1 MGGKSYILLQFHPFG
16 WLKANRKCVTLC
28 HYYYNHKLMKKTF
41 TIVMLALA
49 LTGARASV
57 VINETNFPDE
67 NLRFVASQHD
77 TDENGTLSD
86 DELAEITEINAG
98 FIMNLKGAEHFKNLE
113 FICLY
118 YGSDENPSITSI
130 NLSLFPKLY
139 RFLLQDCS
147 GVTSLDFSKNPLLTE
162 FELLRCPN
170 VSSLKLPASVEQVS
184 LDGAKSLT
192 ALDVSQLPKLRQF
205 FMINSGV
212 TDLNFSANPVL
223 SSIGITGVEDEK
235 QVLNTVNLT
244 NCDGLEN
251 IDIRY
256 TTITTLTMKHLPIVR
271 SLMMLYNDITSTTIE
286 DCAEFNDITCNDNVL
301 GTLCLKDNPLLQSVN
316 TENNQLQVLIADNCP
331 KLGWVKAF
339 NNRLM
344 WLDLKDVK
352 KAENV
357 EESMLQ
363 LDNQQP
369 TVQAVKISPTEVGL
383 RVHERLDVSRVK
395 NLKAKG
401 LAMTP
406 KEIFVDGTRYF
417 VIYDN
422 GPDVASLVGAA
433 NSYEYETKWPY
444 LWTDGNSKDNNLP
457 VTLNVTSWTKHQAFL
472 TLSETVVNGEYGQP
486 APISPTVTR
495 SQDYDGIITF
505 SSSNEDVVKVD
516 ADTGVLTV
524 VGVGTAV
531 ISIKGAETDYRLAP
545 AVVYYTVVIDEASGV
560 GAVVSSALSNGK
572 NFDLQGRKI
581 SSRTARKGVY
591 VVDGKKVLK

>member
-1 MGGKSYILLQFHPFG
+1 
-16 WLKANRKCVTLC
+16 
-28 HYYYNHKLMKKTF
+28 MKKIF
-41 TIVMLALA
+41 TLAMLTIA

-67 NLRFVASQHD
+67 NLRFVASQYD
-77 TDENGTLSD
+77 ADENGTLSD

-98 FIMNLKGAEHFKNLE
+98 YIMNLKGAEHFKNLD
-113 FICLY
+113 FLCLY

-139 RFLLQDCS
+139 RFSLQDCA

-170 VSSLKLPASVEQVS
+170 VSSLKLPASVEQVG

-235 QVLNTVNLT
+235 QVLNSVNLT

-301 GTLCLKDNPLLQSVN
+301 GTLCLKDNPLLGTIN
-316 TENNQLQVLIADNCP
+316 TEDNQLQVLIADNCP
-331 KLGWVKAF
+331 KLGRVQAF
-339 NNRLM
+339 NNKLM
-344 WLDLKDVK
+344 WLDLKDAVK
-352 KAENV
+352 PENV
-357 EESMLQ
+357 EESCLK

-369 TVQAVKISPTEVGL
+369 VVQAVKISPTEVGL

-401 LAMTP
+401 QTMEP
-406 KEIFVDGTRYF
+406 KEIYVDNIRYF
-417 VIYDN
+417 VIYND
-422 GPDVASLVGAA
+422 GPSVASLVGATGTG
-433 NSYEYETKWPY
+433 YEYDTKWPFP
-444 LWTDGNSKDNNLP
+444 WMDGNSKDNNLP
-457 VTLNVTSWTKHQAFL
+457 VTLNVASWTKHP
-472 TLSETVVNGEYGQP
+472 SWIRIDGETTITAEEGTTMAALPVL
-486 APISPTVTR
+486 R
-495 SQDYDGIITF
+495 SQDYDGKLTWR
-505 SSSNEDVVKVD
+505 SSDEDVVKVD
-516 ADTGVLTV
+516 AETGAMTFVAQ
-524 VGVGTAV
+524 GTAYITV
-531 ISIKGAETDYRLAP
+531 TGAETDYRLAP
-545 AVVYYTVVIDEASGV
+545 SSIGYSVTVTENTAVGTI
-560 GAVVSSALSNGK
+560 VSSPSSSSNA
-572 NFDLQGRKI
+572 FDLQGRRVNN
-581 SSRTARKGVY
+581 SSKGV
-591 VVDGKKVLK
+591 VIVDRKKVMKK

>member
-1 MGGKSYILLQFHPFG
+1 
-16 WLKANRKCVTLC
+16 
-28 HYYYNHKLMKKTF
+28 MKKIF
-41 TIVMLALA
+41 TLAMLTIA

-67 NLRFVASQHD
+67 NLRFVASQYD
-77 TDENGTLSD
+77 ADENGTLSD

-98 FIMNLKGAEHFKNLE
+98 NIMNLKGAEHFKNLD
-113 FICLY
+113 FLCLY

-139 RFLLQDCS
+139 RFSLQDCA

-170 VSSLKLPASVEQVS
+170 VSSLKLPSSVEQVG

-212 TDLNFSANPVL
+212 TDLNFSSNPVL
-223 SSIGITGVEDEK
+223 SSIGITGTEGEK
-235 QVLNTVNLT
+235 QVLNSVNLT

-271 SLMMLYNDITSTTIE
+271 ALMMLYNDITSTTIE

-301 GTLCLKDNPLLQSVN
+301 GALCLKDNPLLQAIN
-316 TENNQLQVLIADNCP
+316 TQNNRLQLLIADNCP
-331 KLGWVKAF
+331 KLGRVQAF
-339 NNRLM
+339 NNKLM
-344 WLDLKDVK
+344 WLDLKDVV

-357 EESMLQ
+357 EESWLK

-369 TVQAVKISPTEVGL
+369 VVQAVKISPTEVGL

-401 LAMTP
+401 QAMEP
-406 KEIFVDGTRYF
+406 KEIYVDGIRYF
-417 VIYDN
+417 VIYND
-422 GPDVASLVGAA
+422 GPSVASLVGATGTG
-433 NSYEYETKWPY
+433 YEYDTKWPFP
-444 LWTDGNSKDNNLP
+444 WMDGNSKDNNLP
-457 VTLNVTSWTKHQAFL
+457 VTLNVASWTKHP
-472 TLSETVVNGEYGQP
+472 SWIRIDGETTITAEEGTTMAALPVL
-486 APISPTVTR
+486 R
-495 SQDYDGIITF
+495 SQDYDGKLTWR
-505 SSSNEDVVKVD
+505 SSNEDVVKVD
-516 ADTGVLTV
+516 AETGAMTFVAQ
-524 VGVGTAV
+524 GTAYITV
-531 ISIKGAETDYRLAP
+531 TGAETDYRLAP
-545 AVVYYTVVIDEASGV
+545 SSIGYSVTVTENTAVGTI
-560 GAVVSSALSNGK
+560 VSSPSSSSNA
-572 NFDLQGRKI
+572 FDLQGRRVNN
-581 SSRTARKGVY
+581 SSKGV
-591 VVDGKKVLK
+591 VIVDRKKVMKK

>member
-1 MGGKSYILLQFHPFG
+1 
-16 WLKANRKCVTLC
+16 
-28 HYYYNHKLMKKTF
+28 MKKIF
-41 TIVMLALA
+41 TLAMLTIA

-67 NLRFVASQHD
+67 NLRFVASQYD
-77 TDENGTLSD
+77 ADENGTLSD

-98 FIMNLKGAEHFKNLE
+98 YIMNLKGAEHFKNLD
-113 FICLY
+113 FLCLY

-139 RFLLQDCS
+139 RFSLQDCA

-170 VSSLKLPASVEQVS
+170 VSSLKLPASVEQVG

-235 QVLNTVNLT
+235 QVLNSVNLT

-301 GTLCLKDNPLLQSVN
+301 GTLCLKDNPLLGTIN

-331 KLGWVKAF
+331 KLGRVQAF
-339 NNRLM
+339 NNKLM
-344 WLDLKDVK
+344 WLDLKDAVK
-352 KAENV
+352 PENV
-357 EESMLQ
+357 EESCLK

-369 TVQAVKISPTEVGL
+369 VVQAVKISPTEVGL

-401 LAMTP
+401 QTMEP
-406 KEIFVDGTRYF
+406 KEIYVDNIRYF
-417 VIYDN
+417 VIYND
-422 GPDVASLVGAA
+422 GPSVASLVGATGTG
-433 NSYEYETKWPY
+433 YEYDTKWPFP
-444 LWTDGNSKDNNLP
+444 WMDGNSKDNHLP
-457 VTLNVTSWTKHQAFL
+457 VTLNVASWTKHP
-472 TLSETVVNGEYGQP
+472 SWIRIDGETT
-486 APISPTVTR
+486 ITVEEGTTMAALPVLR
-495 SQDYDGIITF
+495 SQDYNGKLTWR
-505 SSSNEDVVKVD
+505 SSNEDVVKVD
-516 ADTGVLTV
+516 AETGAMTFVAQ
-524 VGVGTAV
+524 GTAYITV
-531 ISIKGAETDYRLAP
+531 TGAETDYRLAP
-545 AVVYYTVVIDEASGV
+545 LSTGYSVVVTENTAV
-560 GAVVSSALSNGK
+560 GAIVSSPSSSSNA
-572 NFDLQGRKI
+572 FDLQGRRVNN
-581 SSRTARKGVY
+581 SSKGV
-591 VVDGKKVLK
+591 VIVDRKKVMKK

>member
-1 MGGKSYILLQFHPFG
+1 
-16 WLKANRKCVTLC
+16 
-28 HYYYNHKLMKKTF
+28 MKKIF
-41 TIVMLALA
+41 TLAMLTIA

-67 NLRFVASQHD
+67 NLRFVASQYD
-77 TDENGTLSD
+77 ADENGTLSD

-98 FIMNLKGAEHFKNLE
+98 YIMNLKGAEHFKNLD
-113 FICLY
+113 FLCLY

-139 RFLLQDCS
+139 RFSLQDCA

-170 VSSLKLPASVEQVS
+170 VSSLKLPASVEQVG

-235 QVLNTVNLT
+235 QVLNSVNLT

-301 GTLCLKDNPLLQSVN
+301 GTLCLKDNPLLGTIN
-316 TENNQLQVLIADNCP
+316 TEDNQLQVLIADNCP
-331 KLGWVKAF
+331 KLGRVQAF
-339 NNRLM
+339 SNKLM
-344 WLDLKDVK
+344 WLDLKDAVK
-352 KAENV
+352 PENV
-357 EESMLQ
+357 EESCLK

-369 TVQAVKISPTEVGL
+369 VVQAVKISPTEVGL

-401 LAMTP
+401 QTMEP
-406 KEIFVDGTRYF
+406 KEIYVDNIRYF
-417 VIYDN
+417 VIYND
-422 GPDVASLVGAA
+422 GPSVASLVGATGTG
-433 NSYEYETKWPY
+433 YEYDTKWPFP
-444 LWTDGNSKDNNLP
+444 WMDGNSKDNHLP
-457 VTLNVTSWTKHQAFL
+457 VTLNVASWTKHP
-472 TLSETVVNGEYGQP
+472 SWIRIDGETTITAEEGTTMAALPVL
-486 APISPTVTR
+486 R
-495 SQDYDGIITF
+495 SQDYNGKLTWR
-505 SSSNEDVVKVD
+505 SSNEDVVKVD
-516 ADTGVLTV
+516 AETGAMTFVAQ
-524 VGVGTAV
+524 GTAYITV
-531 ISIKGAETDYRLAP
+531 TGAETDYRLAP
-545 AVVYYTVVIDEASGV
+545 LSTGYSVVVTENTAV
-560 GAVVSSALSNGK
+560 GAIVSSPSSSSNA
-572 NFDLQGRKI
+572 FDLQGRRVNN
-581 SSRTARKGVY
+581 SSKGV
-591 VVDGKKVLK
+591 VIVDRKKVMKK

>member
-1 MGGKSYILLQFHPFG
+1 
-16 WLKANRKCVTLC
+16 
-28 HYYYNHKLMKKTF
+28 
-41 TIVMLALA
+41 MLALA

-67 NLRFVASQHD
+67 NLRFVASQYD
-77 TDENGTLSD
+77 ADEDGTLSD

-98 FIMNLKGAEHFKNLE
+98 YIMNLKGAEHFKNLD
-113 FICLY
+113 FLCLY

-139 RFLLQDCS
+139 RFSLQDCS

-170 VSSLKLPASVEQVS
+170 VSSLKLPASVEQVG

-271 SLMMLYNDITSTTIE
+271 SLMLLYNDITSTTIE

-301 GTLCLKDNPLLQSVN
+301 GTLCLKDNPLLGTIN
-316 TENNQLQVLIADNCP
+316 TEDNQLQVLIADNCP
-331 KLGWVKAF
+331 KLGRVQAF
-339 NNRLM
+339 NNKLM
-344 WLDLKDVK
+344 WLDLKDAVK
-352 KAENV
+352 PENI
-357 EESMLQ
+357 EESCLK

-369 TVQAVKISPTEVGL
+369 VVQAVKISPTEVGL

-395 NLKAKG
+395 NLKVKG
-401 LAMTP
+401 QAMEP
-406 KEIFVDGTRYF
+406 KEIYVDNIRYF
-417 VIYDN
+417 VIYND
-422 GPDVASLVGAA
+422 GPSVASLVGATGTG
-433 NSYEYETKWPY
+433 YEYDTKWPFP
-444 LWTDGNSKDNNLP
+444 WIDGNSKDNNLP
-457 VTLNVTSWTKHQAFL
+457 VTLNVASWTKHPSWIRIDGETTITGEEGG
-472 TLSETVVNGEYGQP
+472 TL
-486 APISPTVTR
+486 AAPTVLR
-495 SQDYDGIITF
+495 SQDYDGKLTWR
-505 SSSNEDVVKVD
+505 SSNEEVVKVN
-516 ADTGVLTV
+516 AETGELTI
-524 VGVGTAV
+524 VGVGKAYIT
-531 ISIKGAETDYRLAP
+531 ISGAETDYRLAP
-545 AVVYYTVVIDEASGV
+545 SSIVYFVEITESTGINK
-560 GAVVSSALSNGK
+560 LSNSK
-572 NFDLQGRKI
+572 SSNSKCFDLQGRPLRST
-581 SSRTARKGVY
+581 SSFGSSANGSSARKTIVII
-591 VVDGKKVLK
+591 DGKKMLK

>member
-1 MGGKSYILLQFHPFG
+1 
-16 WLKANRKCVTLC
+16 
-28 HYYYNHKLMKKTF
+28 MKKIF
-41 TIVMLALA
+41 TLAMLTIA

-67 NLRFVASQHD
+67 NLRFVASQYD
-77 TDENGTLSD
+77 ADENGRLSD

-170 VSSLKLPASVEQVS
+170 VSSLKLPASVEQVG

-301 GTLCLKDNPLLQSVN
+301 GTLCLKDNLLLGTIN
-316 TENNQLQVLIADNCP
+316 TEDNQLQVLIADNCP
-331 KLGWVKAF
+331 KLGRVQAF
-339 NNRLM
+339 NNKLM
-344 WLDLKDVK
+344 WLDLKDAVK
-352 KAENV
+352 PENV
-357 EESMLQ
+357 EESCLK

-369 TVQAVKISPTEVGL
+369 VVQAVKISPTEVGL

-401 LAMTP
+401 QTMEP
-406 KEIFVDGTRYF
+406 KEIYVDNIRYF
-417 VIYDN
+417 VIYND
-422 GPDVASLVGAA
+422 GPSVASLVGATGTG
-433 NSYEYETKWPY
+433 YEYDTKWPFP
-444 LWTDGNSKDNNLP
+444 WMDGNSKDNHLP
-457 VTLNVTSWTKHQAFL
+457 VTLNVASWTKHP
-472 TLSETVVNGEYGQP
+472 SWIRIDGETTITAEEGTTMAALPVL
-486 APISPTVTR
+486 R
-495 SQDYDGIITF
+495 SQDYDGKLTWR
-505 SSSNEDVVKVD
+505 SSNEDVVKVD
-516 ADTGVLTV
+516 AETGAMTFVAQ
-524 VGVGTAV
+524 GTAYITV
-531 ISIKGAETDYRLAP
+531 TGAETDYRLAP
-545 AVVYYTVVIDEASGV
+545 LSTGYSVVVTENTAV
-560 GAVVSSALSNGK
+560 GAIVSSPSSSSNA
-572 NFDLQGRKI
+572 FDLQGRRVNN
-581 SSRTARKGVY
+581 SSKGV
-591 VVDGKKVLK
+591 VIVDRKKVMKK

>member
-1 MGGKSYILLQFHPFG
+1 
-16 WLKANRKCVTLC
+16 
-28 HYYYNHKLMKKTF
+28 
-41 TIVMLALA
+41 MLALA

-67 NLRFVASQHD
+67 NLRFVASQYD
-77 TDENGTLSD
+77 ADEDGTLSD

-98 FIMNLKGAEHFKNLE
+98 YIMNLKGAEHFKNLD
-113 FICLY
+113 FLCLY

-170 VSSLKLPASVEQVS
+170 VSSLKLPASVEQVG

-271 SLMMLYNDITSTTIE
+271 SLMLLYNDITSTTIE
-286 DCAEFNDITCNDNVL
+286 DCAEFNDITCDQNVL
-301 GTLCLKDNPLLQSVN
+301 GTLYLKDNPWLQSVN

-331 KLGWVKAF
+331 KLGRVQAF
-339 NNRLM
+339 NNKLM
-344 WLDLKDVK
+344 WLDLKDAVK
-352 KAENV
+352 PENI
-357 EESMLQ
+357 EESWLK

-369 TVQAVKISPTEVGL
+369 VVQAVKISPTEVGL

-395 NLKAKG
+395 NLKVKG
-401 LAMTP
+401 QAMEP
-406 KEIFVDGTRYF
+406 KEIFVDNIRYF
-417 VIYDN
+417 VIYND
-422 GPDVASLVGAA
+422 GPSVASLVGATGTG
-433 NSYEYETKWPY
+433 YEYDTKWPFP
-444 LWTDGNSKDNNLP
+444 WIDGNSKDNNLP
-457 VTLNVTSWTKHQAFL
+457 VTLNVASWTKHPSWIRIDGETTITGEEGG
-472 TLSETVVNGEYGQP
+472 TL
-486 APISPTVTR
+486 AAPTVLR
-495 SQDYDGIITF
+495 SQDYDGKLTWR
-505 SSSNEDVVKVD
+505 SSNEEVVKVN
-516 ADTGVLTV
+516 AETGELTI
-524 VGVGTAV
+524 VGVGKAYIT
-531 ISIKGAETDYRLAP
+531 ISGAETDYRLAP
-545 AVVYYTVVIDEASGV
+545 SSIVYFVEITESTGINK
-560 GAVVSSALSNGK
+560 LSNSK
-572 NFDLQGRKI
+572 SSNSKCFDLQGRPLRST
-581 SSRTARKGVY
+581 SSFGSSANGSSARKTIVII
-591 VVDGKKVLK
+591 DGKKMLK

>member
-1 MGGKSYILLQFHPFG
+1 
-16 WLKANRKCVTLC
+16 
-28 HYYYNHKLMKKTF
+28 
-41 TIVMLALA
+41 MLALA

-67 NLRFVASQHD
+67 NLRFVASQYD
-77 TDENGTLSD
+77 ADEDGTLSD

-98 FIMNLKGAEHFKNLE
+98 DIMNLKGAEHFKNLD
-113 FICLY
+113 FLCLY

-139 RFLLQDCS
+139 RFSLQDCS

-170 VSSLKLPASVEQVS
+170 VSSLKLPASVEQVG

-301 GTLCLKDNPLLQSVN
+301 GTLCLKDNPLLGTIN
-316 TENNQLQVLIADNCP
+316 TEDNQLQVLIADNCP
-331 KLGWVKAF
+331 KLGRVQAF
-339 NNRLM
+339 NNKLM
-344 WLDLKDVK
+344 WLDLKDAVK
-352 KAENV
+352 PENI
-357 EESMLQ
+357 EESWLK

-369 TVQAVKISPTEVGL
+369 VVQAVKISPTEVGL

-395 NLKAKG
+395 NLKVKG
-401 LAMTP
+401 QAMEP
-406 KEIFVDGTRYF
+406 KEIYVDNIRYF
-417 VIYDN
+417 VIYND
-422 GPDVASLVGAA
+422 GPSVASLVGATGTG
-433 NSYEYETKWPY
+433 YEYDTKWPFP
-444 LWTDGNSKDNNLP
+444 WIDGNSKDNNLP
-457 VTLNVTSWTKHQAFL
+457 VTLNVASWTKHPSWIRIDGETTITGEVGG
-472 TLSETVVNGEYGQP
+472 TL
-486 APISPTVTR
+486 AAPTVLR
-495 SQDYDGIITF
+495 SQDYDGKLTWR
-505 SSSNEDVVKVD
+505 SSNEEVVKVN
-516 ADTGVLTV
+516 AETGELTI
-524 VGVGTAV
+524 VGVGKAYIT
-531 ISIKGAETDYRLAP
+531 ISGAETDYRLAP
-545 AVVYYTVVIDEASGV
+545 SSIVYFVEITESTGINK
-560 GAVVSSALSNGK
+560 LSNSK
-572 NFDLQGRKI
+572 SSNSKCFDLQGRPLRST
-581 SSRTARKGVY
+581 SSFGSSANGSSARKTIVII
-591 VVDGKKVLK
+591 DGKKMLK

>member
-1 MGGKSYILLQFHPFG
+1 MGGKSYLLLQFHPFG

-67 NLRFVASQHD
+67 NLRFVASQYD
-77 TDENGTLSD
+77 ADEDGTLSD

-98 FIMNLKGAEHFKNLE
+98 FIMNLKGAEHFKNLD
-113 FICLY
+113 FLCLY

-139 RFLLQDCS
+139 RFSLQDCS

-162 FELLRCPN
+162 FEMLRCPN
-170 VSSLKLPASVEQVS
+170 VSSLKLPASVEQVG

-271 SLMMLYNDITSTTIE
+271 SLMMRYNDITSTTIE

-301 GTLCLKDNPLLQSVN
+301 GTLCLKDNPLLGTIN
-316 TENNQLQVLIADNCP
+316 TEDNQLQVLIADNCP
-331 KLGWVKAF
+331 KLGRVQAF
-339 NNRLM
+339 NNKLM
-344 WLDLKDVK
+344 WLDLKDAVK
-352 KAENV
+352 PENI
-357 EESMLQ
+357 EESCLK

-369 TVQAVKISPTEVGL
+369 VVQAVKISPTEVGL

-401 LAMTP
+401 LTMEP
-406 KEIFVDGTRYF
+406 KEIFVDNIRYF
-417 VIYDN
+417 VIYND
-422 GPDVASLVGAA
+422 GPSVASLVAA
-433 NSYEYETKWPY
+433 SGSSYEYETKWPY
-444 LWTDGNSKDNNLP
+444 PWVDGNSKDNNLP
-457 VTLNVTSWTKHQAFL
+457 VTLNVASWTKHPSWIRIDGETTFTGEAGTTMPAL
-472 TLSETVVNGEYGQP
+472 TVL
-486 APISPTVTR
+486 R
-495 SQDYDGIITF
+495 SQDYNGKLTYR
-505 SSSNEDVVKVD
+505 SSNEDVVKVD
-516 ADTGVLTV
+516 AETGAMTL
-524 VGVGTAV
+524 VGEGTAV
-531 ISIKGAETDYRLAP
+531 ITVSGAETDYRLAP
-545 AVVYYTVVIDEASGV
+545 LSIAYTVNVTENT
-560 GAVVSSALSNGK
+560 AVSETVNNQPVDRSYY
-572 NFDLQGRKI
+572 DLQGR
-581 SSRTARKGVY
+581 RTNSKKGV
-591 VVDGKKVLK
+591 VIAGGQKMLKK

>member
-1 MGGKSYILLQFHPFG
+1 MKRTITLL
-16 WLKANRKCVTLC
+16 TLSFV
-28 HYYYNHKLMKKTF
+28 LMT
-41 TIVMLALA
+41 
-49 LTGARASV
+49 ARASV
-57 VINETNFPDE
+57 TINETNFPDE
-67 NLRFVASQHD
+67 NLRNLATEHD
-77 TDENGTLSD
+77 ADENGVLSD
-86 DELAEITEINAG
+86 DELAEITEIHAG
-98 FIMNLKGAEHFKNLE
+98 DIYNLKGAEHFKNLDY
-113 FICLY
+113 ICLW
-118 YGSDENPSITSI
+118 YGSTENPSIASI
-130 NLSLFPKLY
+130 DPSLFPKLN
-139 RFLLQDCS
+139 FFSLSDCS
-147 GVTSLDFSKNPLLTE
+147 GVTSLDFSKNPLLKN

-170 VSSLKLPASVEQVS
+170 VSTLKLPASVEFIG
-184 LDGAKSLT
+184 LDGVKSLT
-192 ALDVSQLPKLRQF
+192 SLDVSRLSKLEQF
-205 FMINSGV
+205 NMWNSGI
-212 TDLNFSANPVL
+212 TDLDFSNHPAM
-223 SSIGITGVEDEK
+223 SHIGITGNEDEK
-235 QVLNTVNLT
+235 QQLNSLNLT
-244 NCDGLEN
+244 NCAALEN

-256 TTITTLTMKHLPIVR
+256 TTIKSLTMKHLSIVR
-271 SLMMLYNDITSTTIE
+271 SLMLLNNDVVSTTIE
-286 DCAEFNDITCNDNVL
+286 DCAEFMSITCDQNVL
-301 GTLCLKDNPLLQSVN
+301 GTLYLKDNPWLQSVN

-369 TVQAVKISPTEVGL
+369 AVQAVKISPTEVGL

-495 SQDYDGIITF
+495 SQDYDGNITF

-581 SSRTARKGVY
+581 SSRTVRKGVY

>member
-1 MGGKSYILLQFHPFG
+1 
-16 WLKANRKCVTLC
+16 
-28 HYYYNHKLMKKTF
+28 MKKIF
-41 TIVMLALA
+41 TLAMLTIA

-67 NLRFVASQHD
+67 NLRFVASQYD
-77 TDENGTLSD
+77 ADENGTLSD

-98 FIMNLKGAEHFKNLE
+98 YIMNLKGAEHFKNLD
-113 FICLY
+113 FLCLY

-139 RFLLQDCS
+139 RFSLQDCA

-170 VSSLKLPASVEQVS
+170 VSSLKLPASVEQVG

-301 GTLCLKDNPLLQSVN
+301 GTLCLKDNPLLGTIN
-316 TENNQLQVLIADNCP
+316 TEDNQLQVLIADNCP
-331 KLGWVKAF
+331 KLGRVQAF
-339 NNRLM
+339 NNKLM
-344 WLDLKDVK
+344 WLDLKDAVK
-352 KAENV
+352 PENI
-357 EESMLQ
+357 EESWRK

-369 TVQAVKISPTEVGL
+369 VVQAVKISPTEVGL

-395 NLKAKG
+395 NLKVKG
-401 LAMTP
+401 QAMEP
-406 KEIFVDGTRYF
+406 KEIYVDNIRYF
-417 VIYDN
+417 VIYND
-422 GPDVASLVGAA
+422 GPSVASLVGATGTG
-433 NSYEYETKWPY
+433 YEYDTKWPFP
-444 LWTDGNSKDNNLP
+444 WIDGNSKDNNLP
-457 VTLNVTSWTKHQAFL
+457 VTLNVASWTKHPSWIRIDGETAVTAEAGTMMPAL
-472 TLSETVVNGEYGQP
+472 TVL
-486 APISPTVTR
+486 R
-495 SQDYDGIITF
+495 SQDYDGKLTYR
-505 SSSNEDVVKVD
+505 SSNEDVVRVN
-516 ADTGVLTV
+516 AETGEMAFLAE
-524 VGVGTAV
+524 GTAYV
-531 ISIKGAETDYRLAP
+531 FITGAETDYRLAP
-545 AVVYYTVVIDEASGV
+545 PTVVYSVTVTERTPVIS
-560 GAVVSSALSNGK
+560 VVDSSANKCSYV
-572 NFDLQGRKI
+572 FDLQGR
-581 SSRTARKGVY
+581 RTDSGRRGLY
-591 VVDGKKVLK
+591 VINGRKVLK

>member
-1 MGGKSYILLQFHPFG
+1 
-16 WLKANRKCVTLC
+16 
-28 HYYYNHKLMKKTF
+28 
-41 TIVMLALA
+41 MLALA

-67 NLRFVASQHD
+67 NLRFVASQYD
-77 TDENGTLSD
+77 ADEDGTLSD

-98 FIMNLKGAEHFKNLE
+98 YIMNLKGAEHFKNLD
-113 FICLY
+113 FLCLY

-139 RFLLQDCS
+139 RFSLQDCS

-170 VSSLKLPASVEQVS
+170 VSSLKLPASVEQVG

-301 GTLCLKDNPLLQSVN
+301 GTLCLKDNPLLGTIN
-316 TENNQLQVLIADNCP
+316 TEDNQLQVLIADNCP
-331 KLGWVKAF
+331 KLGRVQAF
-339 NNRLM
+339 NNKLM
-344 WLDLKDVK
+344 WLDLKDAVK
-352 KAENV
+352 PENI
-357 EESMLQ
+357 EESCLK

-369 TVQAVKISPTEVGL
+369 VVQAVKISPTEVGL

-395 NLKAKG
+395 NLKVKG
-401 LAMTP
+401 QAMEP
-406 KEIFVDGTRYF
+406 KEIFVDNIRYF
-417 VIYDN
+417 VIYND
-422 GPDVASLVGAA
+422 GPSVASLVGATGTG
-433 NSYEYETKWPY
+433 YEYDTKWPFP
-444 LWTDGNSKDNNLP
+444 WIDGNSKDNNLP
-457 VTLNVTSWTKHQAFL
+457 VTLNVASWTKHPSWIRIDGETTITGEEGG
-472 TLSETVVNGEYGQP
+472 TL
-486 APISPTVTR
+486 AAPTVLR
-495 SQDYDGIITF
+495 SQDYDGKLTWR
-505 SSSNEDVVKVD
+505 SSNEEVVKVN
-516 ADTGVLTV
+516 AETGELTI
-524 VGVGTAV
+524 VGVGKAYIT
-531 ISIKGAETDYRLAP
+531 ISGAETDYRLAP
-545 AVVYYTVVIDEASGV
+545 SSIVYFVEITESTGINK
-560 GAVVSSALSNGK
+560 LSNSK
-572 NFDLQGRKI
+572 SSNSKCFDLQGRPLRST
-581 SSRTARKGVY
+581 SSFGSSANGSSARKTIVII
-591 VVDGKKVLK
+591 DGKKMLK

>member
-1 MGGKSYILLQFHPFG
+1 
-16 WLKANRKCVTLC
+16 
-28 HYYYNHKLMKKTF
+28 
-41 TIVMLALA
+41 MLALA

-67 NLRFVASQHD
+67 NLRFVASQYD
-77 TDENGTLSD
+77 ADEDGTLSD

-98 FIMNLKGAEHFKNLE
+98 YIMNLKGAEHFKNLD
-113 FICLY
+113 FLCLY

-139 RFLLQDCS
+139 RFSLQDCS

-170 VSSLKLPASVEQVS
+170 VSSLKLPASVEQVG

-301 GTLCLKDNPLLQSVN
+301 GTLCLKDNPLLGTIN
-316 TENNQLQVLIADNCP
+316 TEDNQLQVLIADNCP
-331 KLGWVKAF
+331 KLGRVQAF
-339 NNRLM
+339 NNKLM
-344 WLDLKDVK
+344 WLDLKDAVK
-352 KAENV
+352 PENI
-357 EESMLQ
+357 EESWLK

-369 TVQAVKISPTEVGL
+369 VVQAVKISPTEVGL

-395 NLKAKG
+395 NLKVKG
-401 LAMTP
+401 QAMEP
-406 KEIFVDGTRYF
+406 KEIYVDNIRYF
-417 VIYDN
+417 VIYND
-422 GPDVASLVGAA
+422 GPSVASLVGATGTG
-433 NSYEYETKWPY
+433 YEYDTKWPFP
-444 LWTDGNSKDNNLP
+444 WIDGNSKDNNLP
-457 VTLNVTSWTKHQAFL
+457 VTLNVASWTKHPSWIRIDGETTITGEEGG
-472 TLSETVVNGEYGQP
+472 TL
-486 APISPTVTR
+486 AAPTVLR
-495 SQDYDGIITF
+495 SQDYDGKLTWR
-505 SSSNEDVVKVD
+505 SSNEEVVKVN
-516 ADTGVLTV
+516 AETGELTI
-524 VGVGTAV
+524 VGVGKAYIT
-531 ISIKGAETDYRLAP
+531 ISGAETDYRLAP
-545 AVVYYTVVIDEASGV
+545 SSIVYFVEITESTGINK
-560 GAVVSSALSNGK
+560 LSNSK
-572 NFDLQGRKI
+572 SSNSKYYDLQGRPLRST
-581 SSRTARKGVY
+581 SSFGSSANGSSARKTIVII
-591 VVDGKKVLK
+591 DGKKMLK

>member
-1 MGGKSYILLQFHPFG
+1 
-16 WLKANRKCVTLC
+16 
-28 HYYYNHKLMKKTF
+28 MKKIF
-41 TIVMLALA
+41 TLAMLTIA

-67 NLRFVASQHD
+67 NLRFVASQYD
-77 TDENGTLSD
+77 ADENGTLSD

-98 FIMNLKGAEHFKNLE
+98 YIMNLKGAEHFKNLD
-113 FICLY
+113 FLCLY

-139 RFLLQDCS
+139 RFSLQDCS

-170 VSSLKLPASVEQVS
+170 VSSLKLPASVEQVG

-235 QVLNTVNLT
+235 QVLNSVNLT

-301 GTLCLKDNPLLQSVN
+301 GTLCLKDNPLLGTIN
-316 TENNQLQVLIADNCP
+316 TEDNQLQVLIADNCP
-331 KLGWVKAF
+331 KLGRVQAF
-339 NNRLM
+339 NNKLM
-344 WLDLKDVK
+344 WLDLKDVV
-352 KAENV
+352 KAENI
-357 EESMLQ
+357 EESCLK

-369 TVQAVKISPTEVGL
+369 VVQAVKISPTEVGL

-401 LAMTP
+401 QTMEP
-406 KEIFVDGTRYF
+406 KEIYVDNIRYF
-417 VIYDN
+417 VIYND
-422 GPDVASLVGAA
+422 GPSVASLVGATGTG
-433 NSYEYETKWPY
+433 YEYDTKWPFP
-444 LWTDGNSKDNNLP
+444 WMDGNSKDNNLP
-457 VTLNVTSWTKHQAFL
+457 VTLNVASWTKHP
-472 TLSETVVNGEYGQP
+472 SWIRIDGETTITAEEGTTMAALPVL
-486 APISPTVTR
+486 R
-495 SQDYDGIITF
+495 SQDYDGKLTWR
-505 SSSNEDVVKVD
+505 SSNEDVVKVD
-516 ADTGVLTV
+516 AETGAMTFVAQ
-524 VGVGTAV
+524 GTAYITV
-531 ISIKGAETDYRLAP
+531 TGAETDYRLAP
-545 AVVYYTVVIDEASGV
+545 LSTGYSVVVTENTAV
-560 GAVVSSALSNGK
+560 GAIVSSPSSSSNA
-572 NFDLQGRKI
+572 FDLQGRRVNN
-581 SSRTARKGVY
+581 SSKGV
-591 VVDGKKVLK
+591 VIVDRKKVMKK

>member
-1 MGGKSYILLQFHPFG
+1 
-16 WLKANRKCVTLC
+16 
-28 HYYYNHKLMKKTF
+28 MKKIF
-41 TIVMLALA
+41 TLAMLTIA

-67 NLRFVASQHD
+67 NLRFVASQYD
-77 TDENGTLSD
+77 ADENGTLSD

-98 FIMNLKGAEHFKNLE
+98 YIMNLKGAEHFKNLD
-113 FICLY
+113 FLCLY

-139 RFLLQDCS
+139 RFSLQDCA

-170 VSSLKLPASVEQVS
+170 VSSLKLPASVEQVG

-301 GTLCLKDNPLLQSVN
+301 GTLCLKDNPLLGTIN
-316 TENNQLQVLIADNCP
+316 TEDNQLQVLIADNCP
-331 KLGWVKAF
+331 KLGRVQAF
-339 NNRLM
+339 NNKLM
-344 WLDLKDVK
+344 WLDLKDAVK
-352 KAENV
+352 PENI
-357 EESMLQ
+357 EESWLK

-369 TVQAVKISPTEVGL
+369 VVQAVKISPTEVGL

-395 NLKAKG
+395 NLKVKG
-401 LAMTP
+401 QAMEP
-406 KEIFVDGTRYF
+406 KEIFVDNIRYF
-417 VIYDN
+417 VIYND
-422 GPDVASLVGAA
+422 GPSVASLVAA
-433 NSYEYETKWPY
+433 SGSSYEYETKWPY
-444 LWTDGNSKDNNLP
+444 PWVDGNSKDNNLP
-457 VTLNVTSWTKHQAFL
+457 VTLNVASWTKHPSWIRIDGETTFTGEAGTTMPAL
-472 TLSETVVNGEYGQP
+472 TVL
-486 APISPTVTR
+486 R
-495 SQDYDGIITF
+495 SQDYNGKLTYR
-505 SSSNEDVVKVD
+505 SSNEDVVKVD
-516 ADTGVLTV
+516 AETGAMTL
-524 VGVGTAV
+524 VGEGTAV
-531 ISIKGAETDYRLAP
+531 ITVSGAETDYRLAP
-545 AVVYYTVVIDEASGV
+545 LSIAYTVNVTENT
-560 GAVVSSALSNGK
+560 AVSETVNNQPVDRSYY
-572 NFDLQGRKI
+572 DLQGR
-581 SSRTARKGVY
+581 RTNSKKGV
-591 VVDGKKVLK
+591 VIAGGQKMLKK

>member
-1 MGGKSYILLQFHPFG
+1 
-16 WLKANRKCVTLC
+16 
-28 HYYYNHKLMKKTF
+28 
-41 TIVMLALA
+41 MLALA

-67 NLRFVASQHD
+67 NLRFVASQYD
-77 TDENGTLSD
+77 ADEDGTLSD

-98 FIMNLKGAEHFKNLE
+98 YIMNLKGAEHFKNLD
-113 FICLY
+113 FLCLY

-170 VSSLKLPASVEQVS
+170 VSSLKLPASVEQVG

-301 GTLCLKDNPLLQSVN
+301 GTLCLKDNPLLGTIN
-316 TENNQLQVLIADNCP
+316 TEDNQLQVLIADNCP
-331 KLGWVKAF
+331 KLGRVQAF
-339 NNRLM
+339 NNKLM
-344 WLDLKDVK
+344 WLDLKDAVK
-352 KAENV
+352 PENI
-357 EESMLQ
+357 EESWLK

-369 TVQAVKISPTEVGL
+369 VVQAVKISPTEVGL

-395 NLKAKG
+395 NLKVKG
-401 LAMTP
+401 QAMEP
-406 KEIFVDGTRYF
+406 KEIYVDNIRYF
-417 VIYDN
+417 VIYND
-422 GPDVASLVGAA
+422 GPSVASLVGATGTG
-433 NSYEYETKWPY
+433 YEYDTKWPFP
-444 LWTDGNSKDNNLP
+444 WIDGNSKDNNLP
-457 VTLNVTSWTKHQAFL
+457 VTLNVASWTKHPSWIRIDGETTITGEEGG
-472 TLSETVVNGEYGQP
+472 TL
-486 APISPTVTR
+486 AAPTVLR
-495 SQDYDGIITF
+495 SQDYDGKLTWR
-505 SSSNEDVVKVD
+505 SSNEEVVKVN
-516 ADTGVLTV
+516 AETGELTI
-524 VGVGTAV
+524 VGIGKAYIT
-531 ISIKGAETDYRLAP
+531 ISGAETDYRLAP
-545 AVVYYTVVIDEASGV
+545 SSIVYFVEITESTGINK
-560 GAVVSSALSNGK
+560 LSNSK
-572 NFDLQGRKI
+572 SSNSKCFDLQGRPLRST
-581 SSRTARKGVY
+581 SSFGSSANGSSARKTIVII
-591 VVDGKKVLK
+591 DGKKMLK

>member
-1 MGGKSYILLQFHPFG
+1 
-16 WLKANRKCVTLC
+16 
-28 HYYYNHKLMKKTF
+28 MKKIF
-41 TIVMLALA
+41 TLAMLTIA

-67 NLRFVASQHD
+67 NLRFVASQYD
-77 TDENGTLSD
+77 ADEDGTLSD

-98 FIMNLKGAEHFKNLE
+98 YIMNLKGAEHFKNLD
-113 FICLY
+113 FLCLY

-139 RFLLQDCS
+139 RFSLQDCS

-170 VSSLKLPASVEQVS
+170 VSSLKLPASVEQVG

-212 TDLNFSANPVL
+212 TDLNFSSNPVL
-223 SSIGITGVEDEK
+223 SSVGITGTEGEK
-235 QVLNTVNLT
+235 QVLNSVNLT

-286 DCAEFNDITCNDNVL
+286 DCAEFNDITCDQNVL
-301 GTLCLKDNPLLQSVN
+301 GTLYLTNNPLLQVVN
-316 TENNQLQVLIADNCP
+316 TEDNKLQVLIADNCP
-331 KLGWVKAF
+331 KLGRVQAF
-339 NNRLM
+339 NNKLM
-344 WLDLKDVK
+344 WLDLKDVV

-357 EESMLQ
+357 EESCLK

-369 TVQAVKISPTEVGL
+369 VVQAVKISPTEVGL

-401 LAMTP
+401 QAMEP
-406 KEIFVDGTRYF
+406 KEIYVDNIRYF
-417 VIYDN
+417 VIYND
-422 GPDVASLVGAA
+422 GPSVASLVGATGTG
-433 NSYEYETKWPY
+433 YEYDTKWPFP
-444 LWTDGNSKDNNLP
+444 WMDGNSKDNNLP
-457 VTLNVTSWTKHQAFL
+457 VTLNVASWTKHP
-472 TLSETVVNGEYGQP
+472 SWIRIDGETTITAEEGTTMAALPVL
-486 APISPTVTR
+486 R
-495 SQDYDGIITF
+495 SQDYDGKLTWR
-505 SSSNEDVVKVD
+505 SSNEDVVKID
-516 ADTGVLTV
+516 AETGAMTFVAQ
-524 VGVGTAV
+524 GTAYITV
-531 ISIKGAETDYRLAP
+531 TGAETDYRLAP
-545 AVVYYTVVIDEASGV
+545 SSIGYSVTVTENTAVGTI
-560 GAVVSSALSNGK
+560 VSSPSSSSNA
-572 NFDLQGRKI
+572 FDLQGRRVNN
-581 SSRTARKGVY
+581 SSKGV
-591 VVDGKKVLK
+591 VIVDRKKVMKK

>member
-1 MGGKSYILLQFHPFG
+1 
-16 WLKANRKCVTLC
+16 
-28 HYYYNHKLMKKTF
+28 MKKIF
-41 TIVMLALA
+41 TLAMLTIA

-67 NLRFVASQHD
+67 NLRFVASQYD
-77 TDENGTLSD
+77 ADENGTLSD

-98 FIMNLKGAEHFKNLE
+98 NIMNLKGAEHFKNLD
-113 FICLY
+113 FLCLY

-139 RFLLQDCS
+139 RFSLQDCA

-170 VSSLKLPASVEQVS
+170 VSSLKLPASVEQVG

-212 TDLNFSANPVL
+212 TDLNFSSNPVL
-223 SSIGITGVEDEK
+223 SSVGITGTEGEK
-235 QVLNTVNLT
+235 QVLNSVNLT

-301 GTLCLKDNPLLQSVN
+301 GTLCLKDNPLLGVIN
-316 TENNQLQVLIADNCP
+316 TEDNQLQVLIADNCP
-331 KLGWVKAF
+331 KLGRVQAF
-339 NNRLM
+339 NNKLM
-344 WLDLKDVK
+344 WLDLKDVV
-352 KAENV
+352 KAENI
-357 EESMLQ
+357 EESCLK

-369 TVQAVKISPTEVGL
+369 VVQAVKISPTEVGL

-401 LAMTP
+401 QAMEP
-406 KEIFVDGTRYF
+406 KEIFVDNIRYF
-417 VIYDN
+417 VIYND
-422 GPDVASLVGAA
+422 GPSVASLVGATGTG
-433 NSYEYETKWPY
+433 YEYDTKWPFP
-444 LWTDGNSKDNNLP
+444 WMDGNSKDNRLP
-457 VTLNVTSWTKHQAFL
+457 VTLNVASWTKHPSWIRIDGETTITAEEG
-472 TLSETVVNGEYGQP
+472 TTMAALSVL
-486 APISPTVTR
+486 R
-495 SQDYDGIITF
+495 SQDYDGKLTWR
-505 SSSNEDVVKVD
+505 SSNEDVVKVD
-516 ADTGVLTV
+516 AETGAMTFVAQ
-524 VGVGTAV
+524 GTAYITV
-531 ISIKGAETDYRLAP
+531 TGAETDYRLAP
-545 AVVYYTVVIDEASGV
+545 LSTGYSVVVTENTAV
-560 GAVVSSALSNGK
+560 GAIVSSPSSSSNA
-572 NFDLQGRKI
+572 FDLQGRRVN
-581 SSRTARKGVY
+581 SSSKGV
-591 VVDGKKVLK
+591 VIVDRKKVMKK

>member
-1 MGGKSYILLQFHPFG
+1 
-16 WLKANRKCVTLC
+16 
-28 HYYYNHKLMKKTF
+28 MKKIF
-41 TIVMLALA
+41 TLAMLTIA

-67 NLRFVASQHD
+67 NLRFVASQYD
-77 TDENGTLSD
+77 ADENGTLSD

-98 FIMNLKGAEHFKNLE
+98 YIMNLKGAEHFKNLD
-113 FICLY
+113 FLCLY

-139 RFLLQDCS
+139 RFSLQDCA

-170 VSSLKLPASVEQVS
+170 VSSLKLPASVEQVG
-184 LDGAKSLT
+184 LDGVKSLT

-235 QVLNTVNLT
+235 QVLNSVNLT

-301 GTLCLKDNPLLQSVN
+301 GTLCLKDNPLLGTIN
-316 TENNQLQVLIADNCP
+316 TEDNQLQVLIADNCP
-331 KLGWVKAF
+331 KLGRVQAF
-339 NNRLM
+339 NNKLM
-344 WLDLKDVK
+344 WLDLKDAVK
-352 KAENV
+352 PENV
-357 EESMLQ
+357 EESCLK

-369 TVQAVKISPTEVGL
+369 VVQAVKISPTEVGL

-401 LAMTP
+401 QTMEP
-406 KEIFVDGTRYF
+406 KEIYVDNIRYF
-417 VIYDN
+417 VIYND
-422 GPDVASLVGAA
+422 GPSVASLVGATGTG
-433 NSYEYETKWPY
+433 YEYDTKWPFP
-444 LWTDGNSKDNNLP
+444 WMDGNSKDNHLP
-457 VTLNVTSWTKHQAFL
+457 VTLNVASWTKHPSWIRIDGATTITAEEGTTMAAL
-472 TLSETVVNGEYGQP
+472 PVL
-486 APISPTVTR
+486 R
-495 SQDYDGIITF
+495 SQDYNGKLTWR
-505 SSSNEDVVKVD
+505 SSNEDVVKVD
-516 ADTGVLTV
+516 AETGAMTFVAQ
-524 VGVGTAV
+524 GTAYITV
-531 ISIKGAETDYRLAP
+531 TGAETDYRLAP
-545 AVVYYTVVIDEASGV
+545 LSTGYSVVVTENTAV
-560 GAVVSSALSNGK
+560 GAIVSSPSSSSNA
-572 NFDLQGRKI
+572 FDLQGRRVNN
-581 SSRTARKGVY
+581 SSKGV
-591 VVDGKKVLK
+591 VIVDRKKVMKK

>member
-1 MGGKSYILLQFHPFG
+1 
-16 WLKANRKCVTLC
+16 
-28 HYYYNHKLMKKTF
+28 MKKIF
-41 TIVMLALA
+41 TLAMLTIA

-67 NLRFVASQHD
+67 NLRFVASQYD
-77 TDENGTLSD
+77 ADEDGTLSD

-98 FIMNLKGAEHFKNLE
+98 YIMNLKGAEHFKNLD
-113 FICLY
+113 FLCLY

-170 VSSLKLPASVEQVS
+170 VSSLKLPASVEQVG

-301 GTLCLKDNPLLQSVN
+301 GTLCLKDNPLLGTIN
-316 TENNQLQVLIADNCP
+316 TEDNQLQVLIADNCP
-331 KLGWVKAF
+331 KLGRVQAF
-339 NNRLM
+339 NNKLM
-344 WLDLKDVK
+344 WLDLKDAVK
-352 KAENV
+352 PENI
-357 EESMLQ
+357 EESCLK

-369 TVQAVKISPTEVGL
+369 VVQAVKISPTEVGL

-395 NLKAKG
+395 NLKVKG
-401 LAMTP
+401 QAMEP
-406 KEIFVDGTRYF
+406 KEIYVDNIRYF
-417 VIYDN
+417 VIYND
-422 GPDVASLVGAA
+422 GPSVASLVGATGTG
-433 NSYEYETKWPY
+433 YEYDTKWPFP
-444 LWTDGNSKDNNLP
+444 WIDGNSKDNNLP
-457 VTLNVTSWTKHQAFL
+457 VTLNVASWTKHPSWIRIDGETTITGEEGG
-472 TLSETVVNGEYGQP
+472 TL
-486 APISPTVTR
+486 AAPTVLR
-495 SQDYDGIITF
+495 SQDYDGKLTWR
-505 SSSNEDVVKVD
+505 SSNEEVVKVN
-516 ADTGVLTV
+516 AETGELTI
-524 VGVGTAV
+524 VGVGKAYIT
-531 ISIKGAETDYRLAP
+531 ISGAETDYRLAP
-545 AVVYYTVVIDEASGV
+545 SSIVYFVEITESTGINK
-560 GAVVSSALSNGK
+560 LSNSK
-572 NFDLQGRKI
+572 SSNSKCFDLQGRPLRST
-581 SSRTARKGVY
+581 SSFGSSANGSSARKTIVII
-591 VVDGKKVLK
+591 DGKKMLK

>member
-1 MGGKSYILLQFHPFG
+1 
-16 WLKANRKCVTLC
+16 
-28 HYYYNHKLMKKTF
+28 
-41 TIVMLALA
+41 MLALA

-67 NLRFVASQHD
+67 NLRFVASQYD
-77 TDENGTLSD
+77 ADEDGTLSD

-98 FIMNLKGAEHFKNLE
+98 YIMNLKGAEHFKNLD
-113 FICLY
+113 FLCLY

-139 RFLLQDCS
+139 RFSLQDCS

-170 VSSLKLPASVEQVS
+170 VSSLKLPASVEQVG

-301 GTLCLKDNPLLQSVN
+301 GTLCLKDNPLLGTIN
-316 TENNQLQVLIADNCP
+316 TEDNQLQVLIADNCP
-331 KLGWVKAF
+331 KLGRVQAF
-339 NNRLM
+339 NNKLM
-344 WLDLKDVK
+344 WLDLKDAVK
-352 KAENV
+352 PENI
-357 EESMLQ
+357 EESWLK

-369 TVQAVKISPTEVGL
+369 VVQAVKISPTEVGL

-395 NLKAKG
+395 NLKVKG
-401 LAMTP
+401 QAMEP
-406 KEIFVDGTRYF
+406 KEIYVDNIRYF
-417 VIYDN
+417 VIYND
-422 GPDVASLVGAA
+422 GPSVASLVGATGTG
-433 NSYEYETKWPY
+433 YEYDTKWPFP
-444 LWTDGNSKDNNLP
+444 WIDGNSKDNNLP
-457 VTLNVTSWTKHQAFL
+457 VTLNVASWTKHPSWIRIDGETTITGEEGG
-472 TLSETVVNGEYGQP
+472 TL
-486 APISPTVTR
+486 AAPTVLR
-495 SQDYDGIITF
+495 SQDYDGKLTWR
-505 SSSNEDVVKVD
+505 SSNEEVVKVN
-516 ADTGVLTV
+516 AETGELTI
-524 VGVGTAV
+524 VGVGKAYIT
-531 ISIKGAETDYRLAP
+531 ISGAETDYRLAP
-545 AVVYYTVVIDEASGV
+545 SSIVYFVEITESTGINK
-560 GAVVSSALSNGK
+560 LSNSK
-572 NFDLQGRKI
+572 SSNSKCFDLQGRPLRST
-581 SSRTARKGVY
+581 SSFGSSANGSSARKTIVII
-591 VVDGKKVLK
+591 DGKKMLK

>member
-1 MGGKSYILLQFHPFG
+1 
-16 WLKANRKCVTLC
+16 
-28 HYYYNHKLMKKTF
+28 MKKIF
-41 TIVMLALA
+41 TLAMLTIA

-67 NLRFVASQHD
+67 NLRFVASQYD
-77 TDENGTLSD
+77 ADENGTLSD

-98 FIMNLKGAEHFKNLE
+98 YIMNLKGAEHFKNLD
-113 FICLY
+113 FLCLY

-139 RFLLQDCS
+139 RFSLQDCA

-170 VSSLKLPASVEQVS
+170 VSSLKLPASVEQVG

-235 QVLNTVNLT
+235 QVLNSVNLT

-301 GTLCLKDNPLLQSVN
+301 GTLCLKDNPLLGTIN
-316 TENNQLQVLIADNCP
+316 TEDNQLQVLIADNCP
-331 KLGWVKAF
+331 KLGRVQAF
-339 NNRLM
+339 NNKLM
-344 WLDLKDVK
+344 WLDLKDAVK
-352 KAENV
+352 PENV
-357 EESMLQ
+357 EESCLK

-369 TVQAVKISPTEVGL
+369 VVQAVKISPTEVGL

-401 LAMTP
+401 QTMEP
-406 KEIFVDGTRYF
+406 KEIYVDNIRYF
-417 VIYDN
+417 VIYND
-422 GPDVASLVGAA
+422 GPSVASLVGATGTG
-433 NSYEYETKWPY
+433 YEYDTKWPFP
-444 LWTDGNSKDNNLP
+444 WMDGNSKDNHLP
-457 VTLNVTSWTKHQAFL
+457 VTLNVASWTKHP
-472 TLSETVVNGEYGQP
+472 SWIRIDGETTITAEEGTTMAALPVL
-486 APISPTVTR
+486 R
-495 SQDYDGIITF
+495 SQDYNGKLTWR
-505 SSSNEDVVKVD
+505 SSNEDVVKVD
-516 ADTGVLTV
+516 AETGAMTFVAQ
-524 VGVGTAV
+524 GTAYITV
-531 ISIKGAETDYRLAP
+531 TGAETDYRLAP
-545 AVVYYTVVIDEASGV
+545 LSTGYSVVVTENTAV
-560 GAVVSSALSNGK
+560 GAIVSSPSSSSNA
-572 NFDLQGRKI
+572 FDLQGRRVNN
-581 SSRTARKGVY
+581 SSKGV
-591 VVDGKKVLK
+591 VIVDRKKVMKK

>member
-1 MGGKSYILLQFHPFG
+1 
-16 WLKANRKCVTLC
+16 
-28 HYYYNHKLMKKTF
+28 
-41 TIVMLALA
+41 MLALA

-67 NLRFVASQHD
+67 NLRFVASQYD
-77 TDENGTLSD
+77 ADEDGTLSD

-98 FIMNLKGAEHFKNLE
+98 DIMNLKGAEHFKNLD
-113 FICLY
+113 FLCLY

-139 RFLLQDCS
+139 RFSLQDCS

-170 VSSLKLPASVEQVS
+170 VSSLKLPASVEQVG

-301 GTLCLKDNPLLQSVN
+301 GTLCLKDNPLLGTIN
-316 TENNQLQVLIADNCP
+316 TEDNQLQVLIADNCP
-331 KLGWVKAF
+331 KLGRVQAF
-339 NNRLM
+339 NNKLM
-344 WLDLKDVK
+344 WLDLKDAVK
-352 KAENV
+352 PENI
-357 EESMLQ
+357 EESCLK

-369 TVQAVKISPTEVGL
+369 VVQAVKISPTEVGL

-395 NLKAKG
+395 NLKVKG
-401 LAMTP
+401 QAMEP
-406 KEIFVDGTRYF
+406 KEIYVDNIRYF
-417 VIYDN
+417 VIYND
-422 GPDVASLVGAA
+422 GPSVASLVGATGTG
-433 NSYEYETKWPY
+433 YEYDTKWPFP
-444 LWTDGNSKDNNLP
+444 WIDGNSKDNNLP
-457 VTLNVTSWTKHQAFL
+457 VTLNVASWTKHPSWIRIDGETTITGEVGG
-472 TLSETVVNGEYGQP
+472 TL
-486 APISPTVTR
+486 AAPTVLR
-495 SQDYDGIITF
+495 SQDYDGKLTWR
-505 SSSNEDVVKVD
+505 SSNEEVVKVN
-516 ADTGVLTV
+516 AETGELTI
-524 VGVGTAV
+524 VGVGKAYIT
-531 ISIKGAETDYRLAP
+531 ISGAETDYRLAP
-545 AVVYYTVVIDEASGV
+545 SSIVYFVEITESTGINK
-560 GAVVSSALSNGK
+560 LSNSK
-572 NFDLQGRKI
+572 SSNSKCFDLQGRPLRST
-581 SSRTARKGVY
+581 SSFGSSANGSSARKTIVII
-591 VVDGKKVLK
+591 DGKKMLK

>member
-1 MGGKSYILLQFHPFG
+1 MKRTITLL
-16 WLKANRKCVTLC
+16 T
-28 HYYYNHKLMKKTF
+28 
-41 TIVMLALA
+41 LALA
-49 LTGARASV
+49 LTSAKASV
-57 VINETNFPDE
+57 TINATNFPDE
-67 NLRFVASQHD
+67 NLRFVASQYD
-77 TDENGTLSD
+77 ADEDGTLSD

-98 FIMNLKGAEHFKNLE
+98 DIMNLKGAEHFKNLD
-113 FICLY
+113 FLCLY

-139 RFLLQDCS
+139 RFSLQDCS

-170 VSSLKLPASVEQVS
+170 VSSLKLPASVEQVG

-271 SLMMLYNDITSTTIE
+271 SLMMLYNDITTTTIE

-301 GTLCLKDNPLLQSVN
+301 GTLCLKDNPLLQAIN
-316 TENNQLQVLIADNCP
+316 TQNNRLQVLIADNCP
-331 KLGWVKAF
+331 KLGRVQAF
-339 NNRLM
+339 NNKLM

-369 TVQAVKISPTEVGL
+369 AVQAVKISPTEVGL
-383 RVHERLDVSRVK
+383 RVHERLDVSRVL
-395 NLKAKG
+395 NLRAKG
-401 LAMTP
+401 TSQTP
-406 KEIFVDGTRYF
+406 KEIFVDGIRYF
-417 VIYDN
+417 VFYNN
-422 GPDVASLVGAA
+422 GPDTPNLVG
-433 NSYEYETKWPY
+433 SDCFYEYDTKWPFV
-444 LWTDGNSKDNNLP
+444 WMDGNSKDNNLP
-457 VTLNVTSWTKHQAFL
+457 VTLNVTSWTKHPASIWL
-472 TLSETVVNGEYGQP
+472 ASNDTVKGEVGGTLVPPIVN
-486 APISPTVTR
+486 R
-495 SQDYDGIITF
+495 SQDYDGKLSYRSSNTDVVTVDENGNLTAVGEGKAIIT
-505 SSSNEDVVKVD
+505 V
-516 ADTGVLTV
+516 T
-524 VGVGTAV
+524 
-531 ISIKGAETDYRLAP
+531 GAETDYRLAP
-545 AVVYYTVVIDEASGV
+545 SSVSYIVQVLEATAVKAIANGQTMNAKSGT
-560 GAVVSSALSNGK
+560 
-572 NFDLQGRKI
+572 FDLQGRRMNA
-581 SSRTARKGVY
+581 RTARKGVY
-591 VVDGKKVLK
+591 IVNGRKVIK